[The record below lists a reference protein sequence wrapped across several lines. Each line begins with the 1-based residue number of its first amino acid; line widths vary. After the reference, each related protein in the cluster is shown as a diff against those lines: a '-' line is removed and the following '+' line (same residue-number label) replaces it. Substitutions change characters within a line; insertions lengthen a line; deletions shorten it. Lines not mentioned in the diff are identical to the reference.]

1 MFFWKVSQRVL
12 PNSVL
17 VTHFGPIYHQQPAS
31 IVNHADVTAQE
42 PAVTV
47 EGLSG
52 LFSVLFGRVSTRHHE
67 PENEKTL

>member
-1 MFFWKVSQRVL
+1 MSQTVL
-12 PNSVL
+12 LKSVL

-47 EGLSG
+47 ERLSG
-52 LFSVLFGRVSTRHHE
+52 LFGVLFGRVSTRHHE
-67 PENEKTL
+67 AENGETL